1 MVNFGLPGFEQKNEH
16 DQECILIFIYINWED
31 LQFENTIVATLKDT
45 IFFKCGG
52 HDVSS
57 QLFKPQELMDL
68 DDSLLKTFLA
78 GDSSKF
84 PGGRFATDGWLRIL
98 HKVGLRTTSEREILI
113 ECARNIKI

>member
-1 MVNFGLPGFEQKNEH
+1 MKFSFPRFEQKNEH
-16 DQECILIFIYINWED
+16 DQECIMIFIYLNWED
-31 LQFENTIVATLKDT
+31 LQFENTVVAALKDT
-45 IFFKCGG
+45 KFVKCGG
-52 HDVSS
+52 HDVTS
-57 QLFKPQELMDL
+57 QLFKPQELIDP
-68 DDSLLKTFLA
+68 DDSLLKSVFA